1 MVVVVGVVVVVLV
14 VVVAVVVVVGVVV
27 VVVWVGVVFVVVVV
41 GVVVAVNLRIF
52 ATTTEWKKRCSRFRC
67 NPQDEHIELWKGAY
81 ALDMSYG
88 YATQCF

>member
-1 MVVVVGVVVVVLV
+1 MVVGVVVVVLV
-14 VVVAVVVVVGVVV
+14 VVVVVVGVVV
-27 VVVWVGVVFVVVVV
+27 VVVLVAVVFVVVVV
-41 GVVVAVNLRIF
+41 GVVVGVDLRIF
-52 ATTTEWKKRCSRFRC
+52 ATTTEWKKRCFRFRC